1 MPDIKNDIGAR
12 EVEALE
18 RRCLLEISYEYGQAS
33 REMENKLRYYLQKFA
48 AEDAL
53 ERQKLEAGQ
62 ITQKEYGLWR
72 QRKMLLTSGWRNMRD
87 ILTEDAVN
95 ADMIAA
101 SIIKGYMPEAYA
113 IGFNYATY
121 LVEKSGH
128 IDTNFILYD
137 KSTIERLWRKYPK
150 LMPDP
155 APNSRTAK
163 LLKEQKDMRWNRG
176 HIQSAVTQSILQGES
191 LNETARRL
199 QHVVEMDNNVAK
211 RSAAT
216 MLTSA
221 QNGGRQDSYARAEA
235 LGVDLLKLWIATID
249 GSVRNAHRDLDG
261 QTVKQDEPFKSILG
275 DIMFPGDP
283 NADPAN
289 VYNCRCTMGTQ
300 IKGFESDP
308 ADLSVRPHDI
318 GNMTYEE
325 WKAAKGNE
333 APFKAAQN
341 YNADDAQLEAYK
353 QLGVKGLPSNTRDF
367 QNIKY
372 YDPKAYSEI
381 KEQARA
387 LRSGKEYIPVE
398 NEQSA
403 LTPAKSTT
411 RTTQEQI
418 NDINAEIKKW
428 HDFSDNSPNWDDW
441 VKAEEEIKALQ
452 ERQEALKS
460 AYEHERKENTV
471 SRMKDNGFFD
481 SGEAFVSLY
490 EVDDISADNLETI
503 EKAYSK
509 VFNRYPQLKGRFSG
523 IGAWDSSEPE
533 NAAAETDMQGGLI
546 SFNPRY
552 WGSGRVSTIAQKNFA
567 ANKLS
572 TDTPEGMA
580 MHEIGH
586 AIDSYTKNRWD
597 IAENRA
603 KVYSGNIKTTSENGY
618 FMRKVYHQ
626 AGVDKSQIG
635 NFVSLYATENDAE
648 AFAECF
654 AAYMTGSKSNAVI
667 DTFGRLFEELMA
679 GVK

>member
-18 RRCLLEISYEYGQAS
+18 RRCLLEMSYEYGQAS

-62 ITQKEYGLWR
+62 ITQKEYGKWR

-113 IGFNYATY
+113 IGFNYSTY
-121 LVEKSGH
+121 MIEKTGH

-137 KSTIERLWRKYPK
+137 KSTVERLWRKYPK

-163 LLKEQKDMRWNRG
+163 LLKVQKDMRWNRG

-221 QNGGRQDSYARAEA
+221 HNGGRQDSYMRAEA
-235 LGVDLLKLWIATID
+235 LGLDMVKTWIATID
-249 GSVRNAHRDLDG
+249 GHIRDAHRDLDG
-261 QTVKQDEPFKSILG
+261 QHVKPGEPFKSILG

-289 VYNCRCTMGTQ
+289 VYNCRCKIGEEVR
-300 IKGFESDP
+300 GFESDP

-318 GNMTYEE
+318 GDMTYEE

-333 APFKAAQN
+333 TPFKAARN
-341 YNADDAQLEAYK
+341 YDTDEEQLKAYK
-353 QLGVKGLPSNTRDF
+353 KLGVKGLPSNTRDF

-387 LRSGKEYIPVE
+387 LRSGREYIPNAETSVVE
-398 NEQSA
+398 
-403 LTPAKSTT
+403 TPVEVAANIHAEFVPANTISDAEGFARSTFVEAGGFKLIGKDVSYKGIDVEMANAIN
-411 RTTQEQI
+411 RRL
-418 NDINAEIKKW
+418 NDIYSQFDVEKLSSIETFGKSNKKVFEKHSDAPMLTTNYGNIGLNNTLLKDNKALSRYVEEGEKSYQYVLENIDVLKGTQRELAEAYRMAGRQLVGNSVEDMITHEVGHHISYMSATNKQLSEISASADWKKYAQTLSGYSNHSFGEYVAESFNAYYNGEYDRIQPEIKT
-428 HDFSDNSPNWDDW
+428 
-441 VKAEEEIKALQ
+441 I
-452 ERQEALKS
+452 
-460 AYEHERKENTV
+460 
-471 SRMKDNGFFD
+471 FD
-481 SGEAFVSLY
+481 SL
-490 EVDDISADNLETI
+490 
-503 EKAYSK
+503 
-509 VFNRYPQLKGRFSG
+509 R
-523 IGAWDSSEPE
+523 
-533 NAAAETDMQGGLI
+533 
-546 SFNPRY
+546 
-552 WGSGRVSTIAQKNFA
+552 KN
-567 ANKLS
+567 K
-572 TDTPEGMA
+572 
-580 MHEIGH
+580 
-586 AIDSYTKNRWD
+586 
-597 IAENRA
+597 
-603 KVYSGNIKTTSENGY
+603 
-618 FMRKVYHQ
+618 
-626 AGVDKSQIG
+626 
-635 NFVSLYATENDAE
+635 
-648 AFAECF
+648 
-654 AAYMTGSKSNAVI
+654 
-667 DTFGRLFEELMA
+667 
-679 GVK
+679 